1 VIWPIRYLR
10 LSAAVVVLVGAA
22 CAGETFSG
30 KVVAIHDGDTIS
42 VLRGR
47 EPVRLRLEGIDT
59 PELGQAFG
67 RAAKQFTAALAFGRE
82 VTVTTRYRDTFD
94 RPVARVRLGG
104 EDLSQ
109 ALVRAGMAWH
119 FTRYSN
125 DRELATAER
134 EARSARRGLW
144 AEPNP
149 TPPWLWRKSQR

>member
-1 VIWPIRYLR
+1 MRCVE
-10 LSAAVVVLVGAA
+10 LSAAVAVLVGAA
-22 CAGETFSG
+22 CAGETFTA

-47 EPVRLRLEGIDT
+47 ETVRLRLEGIDT

-67 RAAKQFTAALAFGRE
+67 RAAKQFTAELAFGRE
-82 VTVTTRYRDTFD
+82 ATVTTHYRDTFD

-104 EDLSQ
+104 EDLSL

-119 FTRYSN
+119 FTRYSS

-134 EARSARRGLW
+134 EARAARRGLW

-149 TPPWLWRKSQR
+149 TPPWLWRTNQR

>member
-1 VIWPIRYLR
+1 MRCVE
-10 LSAAVVVLVGAA
+10 LSAAVAVLVGAA
-22 CAGETFSG
+22 CAGETFTG

-47 EPVRLRLEGIDT
+47 ETVRLRLEGIDT

-67 RAAKQFTAALAFGRE
+67 RAAKQFTAELAFGRE
-82 VTVTTRYRDTFD
+82 ATVTTHYRDRFD

-104 EDLSQ
+104 EDLSL

-119 FTRYSN
+119 FTRYSS
-125 DRELATAER
+125 DRELATVER
-134 EARSARRGLW
+134 EARAARRGLW

-149 TPPWLWRKSQR
+149 TPPWLWRTNQR